1 MSDSIVVW
9 FQVPTVDNETRKAHP
24 SKLWAAL
31 ENTLVARFGGL
42 TRGPN
47 VKGSWLDPSGK
58 LISEPSRTYE
68 VDVPETRLPEIKL
81 ILQGA
86 CAAFGQMCLRVK
98 IEGRALYLEPAAD
111 QVRAAGLAL

>member
-24 SKLWAAL
+24 ARLWAAL

-47 VKGSWLDPSGK
+47 VKGSWLDGK
-58 LISEPSRTYE
+58 GTLISEPSRTYE
-68 VDVPETRLPEIKL
+68 VDVAAERLAEVKL

-86 CAAFGQMCLRVK
+86 CSAFGQQCLRVK
-98 IEGRALYLEPAAD
+98 IEGRALYLNPAAD
-111 QVRAAGLAL
+111 QVRPAGLAL